1 MCRFLYSVL
10 IVLACKSYLP
20 VISQYVDSPCPETF
34 EYQRDGNGVYGVIH
48 LKPNGPASSV
58 VVNFTIAA
66 RLVSNYPGRLQP
78 IKTSGLQFNQDSSID
93 YRVDFP
99 VTTPLPKLT
108 YLIVN
113 GRVLCHGPGDVARP
127 DLYVTT
133 ISLRHM
139 LNIRV
144 RGGRPENP
152 GSIKLISSS
161 PDVDVFEINV
171 DGDRT
176 GTWNDGNQRTQRPA
190 PPSPPPQD
198 EYYLLELP
206 QHTTTTRRPQQQ
218 PQTQQPA
225 SPPPPP
231 DETYLLE
238 LPLHTT
244 TTRRPQQQ
252 PQTQQPAPPPP
263 PPDETYLLELPLHTT
278 ATRRPQQQPQTQQ
291 PAPPPPPPD
300 EGYLVELPLHTTATR
315 RPQQQPQ
322 TQQPAPPP
330 PPPDEGYLVELPLH
344 TTTTRRP
351 TSTTPPPRPQTTY
364 PSMPSRTRTEDE
376 GSFSSECGLV
386 AGGNEH
392 VPLVFHGTG
401 YTRGDWPWLVAMYKR
416 MEGSLTFACSGTLV
430 SDRHV
435 VSAAHCLQQRS
446 TLTSI
451 RDIVVKVGVH
461 NLEDWGDDIVVT
473 RTLESAI
480 IHEEFNSTTYTNDL
494 LVLTFDKSVEFN
506 NNIRP
511 ACLWNGNNDLNRI
524 VGSSGVVAGWGS
536 SELGPG
542 SKGKGEPRMVR
553 IPIVTTS
560 MCRASRPDFHVFTS
574 NHTFCG
580 GDRNGAGPCLGDS
593 GGGLY
598 ILDGGRWRL
607 RGVVSLSLRP
617 ENGESTCNLNEYVIF
632 TDAAKFIEWI
642 KKVISNKF

>member
-10 IVLACKSYLP
+10 IILACTSFP
-20 VISQYVDSPCPETF
+20 VISQYVDSPCPGTF
-34 EYQRDGNGVYGVIH
+34 EYQSDSGGVYGVIH
-48 LKPNGPASSV
+48 LQPHGPVSSIRV

-66 RLVSNYPGRLQP
+66 RLNSNYPGRLQP
-78 IKTSGLQFNQDSSID
+78 IKTPGSQFNQDSPIY

-108 YLIVN
+108 FLIVN
-113 GRVLCHGPGDVARP
+113 GNVLCYGPGDVARP
-127 DLYVTT
+127 DLYVST
-133 ISLRHM
+133 ISLQHK
-139 LNIRV
+139 LNL
-144 RGGRPENP
+144 RGGGPGNP

-161 PDVDVFEINV
+161 PDADVFALDV

-176 GTWNDGNQRTQRPA
+176 GTWNDALQRPQKQRPRPA
-190 PPSPPPQD
+190 PRPPQD
-198 EYYLLELP
+198 EY
-206 QHTTTTRRPQQQ
+206 
-218 PQTQQPA
+218 
-225 SPPPPP
+225 
-231 DETYLLE
+231 YLLE

-244 TTRRPQQQ
+244 TTRRP
-252 PQTQQPAPPPP
+252 TPPPRA
-263 PPDETYLLELPLHTT
+263 DEYYLLELPLHTT
-278 ATRRPQQQPQTQQ
+278 TRRPST
-291 PAPPPPPPD
+291 PPPLSPPTGED
-300 EGYLVELPLHTTATR
+300 YLLELQH
-315 RPQQQPQ
+315 
-322 TQQPAPPP
+322 
-330 PPPDEGYLVELPLH
+330 H
-344 TTTTRRP
+344 TTTTGRP
-351 TSTTPPPRPQTTY
+351 TSITEPRPEAIH
-364 PSMPSRTRTEDE
+364 PRMPSRIP
-376 GSFSSECGLV
+376 SFSSECGVV

-392 VPLVFHGTG
+392 VPLIFHGTD
-401 YTRGDWPWLVAMYKR
+401 YTRGDWPWLVAIYKR
-416 MEGSLTFACSGTLV
+416 KDGSLTFACSGTLV

-451 RDIVVKVGVH
+451 RDIVVKVGVY
-461 NLEDWGDDIVVT
+461 NLEDWGDDITVT

-480 IHEEFNSTTYTNDL
+480 IHEEFNSTTYANDL

-524 VGSSGVVAGWGS
+524 VGASGVVAGWGA

-560 MCRASRPDFHVFTS
+560 MCRASRPDFHVFT
-574 NHTFCG
+574 NDHTFCG

-617 ENGESTCNLNEYVIF
+617 ENGESTCNLDEYVIF
-632 TDAAKFIEWI
+632 TDAAKFIDWI
-642 KKVISNKF
+642 INVISNKF

>member
-1 MCRFLYSVL
+1 MCRSLYSVL
-10 IVLACKSYLP
+10 IVLACTSYVP
-20 VISQYVDSPCPETF
+20 VISQYVGSPCPGIF
-34 EYQRDGNGVYGVIH
+34 EYRSDGDGVYGVIH
-48 LKPNGPASSV
+48 LQPHGPVSSIRV

-66 RLVSNYPGRLQP
+66 RVISNYPGRLQP
-78 IKTSGLQFNQDSSID
+78 IKTSGLQFNQDSPIY

-113 GRVLCHGPGDVARP
+113 GNVLCYGPGDVARP

-133 ISLRHM
+133 ISLQHM
-139 LNIRV
+139 LNL
-144 RGGRPENP
+144 RGGGPGNL

-161 PDVDVFEINV
+161 PDADVFAINV

-176 GTWNDGNQRTQRPA
+176 GTWNDGFQLPQQQPQSQRPA
-190 PPSPPPQD
+190 PPPPPTPSGGPD

-206 QHTTTTRRPQQQ
+206 F
-218 PQTQQPA
+218 
-225 SPPPPP
+225 
-231 DETYLLE
+231 
-238 LPLHTT
+238 
-244 TTRRPQQQ
+244 
-252 PQTQQPAPPPP
+252 
-263 PPDETYLLELPLHTT
+263 
-278 ATRRPQQQPQTQQ
+278 
-291 PAPPPPPPD
+291 
-300 EGYLVELPLHTTATR
+300 
-315 RPQQQPQ
+315 
-322 TQQPAPPP
+322 
-330 PPPDEGYLVELPLH
+330 H

-351 TSTTPPPRPQTTY
+351 TTPAPRPQTTSIY
-364 PSMPSRTRTEDE
+364 PSMPARTP
-376 GSFSSECGLV
+376 SFSSECGVV

-392 VPLVFHGTG
+392 VPLIYHGTD
-401 YTRGDWPWLVAMYKR
+401 YTRGDWPWLVAIYKR
-416 MEGSLTFACSGTLV
+416 KDGSLTFACSGTLV

-451 RDIVVKVGVH
+451 RDVVVKLGVY
-461 NLEDWGDDIVVT
+461 NLEDWGDDIVIT
-473 RTLESAI
+473 RTLESAT
-480 IHEEFNSTTYTNDL
+480 IHEEFNSTTYANDL

-524 VGSSGVVAGWGS
+524 VGASGVVAGWGS

-542 SKGKGEPRMVR
+542 SKGEPRMVR
-553 IPIVTTS
+553 IPVVSTA

-574 NHTFCG
+574 DNMFCA

-632 TDAAKFIEWI
+632 ADAAKFIEWI
-642 KKVISNKF
+642 KNIISNS

>member
-1 MCRFLYSVL
+1 M
-10 IVLACKSYLP
+10 
-20 VISQYVDSPCPETF
+20 
-34 EYQRDGNGVYGVIH
+34 N
-48 LKPNGPASSV
+48 
-58 VVNFTIAA
+58 
-66 RLVSNYPGRLQP
+66 NYPGRIQP
-78 IKTSGLQFNQDSSID
+78 INPSGLQFNQDSPID

-99 VTTPLPKLT
+99 VTTPLPRLT

-113 GRVLCHGPGDVARP
+113 GNVLCYGPGDVARP
-127 DLYVTT
+127 DLYVST
-133 ISLRHM
+133 ISLQHM
-139 LNIRV
+139 QNL
-144 RGGRPENP
+144 RGRRPGDP
-152 GSIKLISSS
+152 GPIKLISSS
-161 PDVDVFEINV
+161 PDADVFAIDV
-171 DGDRT
+171 DSDRT
-176 GTWNDGNQRTQRPA
+176 DTWNDGFQRPQQRPQTQRPA
-190 PPSPPPQD
+190 PPPTD
-198 EYYLLELP
+198 EY
-206 QHTTTTRRPQQQ
+206 
-218 PQTQQPA
+218 
-225 SPPPPP
+225 
-231 DETYLLE
+231 YLLE

-252 PQTQQPAPPPP
+252 PQPQRPARPPPQP
-263 PPDETYLLELPLHTT
+263 QDEYYLLELPLPTT
-278 ATRRPQQQPQTQQ
+278 TTRRPQQQPQTQR
-291 PAPPPPPPD
+291 PASPPPQD
-300 EGYLVELPLHTTATR
+300 EEYLLKLPQHT
-315 RPQQQPQ
+315 
-322 TQQPAPPP
+322 
-330 PPPDEGYLVELPLH
+330 

-351 TSTTPPPRPQTTY
+351 TSTTPPPPPQTTY
-364 PSMPSRTRTEDE
+364 PSMPSRTP
-376 GSFSSECGLV
+376 SFSSDCGVV

-416 MEGSLTFACSGTLV
+416 KEGSLTFACSGTLV

-451 RDIVVKVGVH
+451 KDIVIKVGVY
-461 NLEDWGDDIVVT
+461 NLEDWGDDIIVT

-480 IHEEFNSTTYTNDL
+480 IHEEFNSTTYANDL

-524 VGSSGVVAGWGS
+524 VGSSGVVAGWGA

-542 SKGKGEPRMVR
+542 SKGEPRMVR
-553 IPIVTTS
+553 IPIVTNS

-574 NHTFCG
+574 DHTFCG

-642 KKVISNKF
+642 KNVISNKFR